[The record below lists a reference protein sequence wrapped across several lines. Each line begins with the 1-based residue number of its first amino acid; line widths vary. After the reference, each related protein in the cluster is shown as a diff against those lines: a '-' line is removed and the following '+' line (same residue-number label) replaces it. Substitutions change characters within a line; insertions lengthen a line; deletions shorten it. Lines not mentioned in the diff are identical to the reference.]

1 MKTRLLTFPVC
12 WNLLRRMLHCETKS
26 QKIEKPKQPLKRS
39 RRHITTTFF
48 EMP

>member
-1 MKTRLLTFPVC
+1 MKTRPLTFPLC
-12 WNLLRRMLHCETKS
+12 WNLLRRMLHCETK
-26 QKIEKPKQPLKRS
+26 KIEKPQKPSKRS

>member
-12 WNLLRRMLHCETKS
+12 WNLLRRMLHGETKS
-26 QKIEKPKQPLKRS
+26 QKIEKPKQTPKRS